1 MEALPVGRTTAQSS
15 GRREDLLRQ
24 IRLLVLLTILEV
36 RRNDL
41 FLRLSRFSATVDVA
55 IEEQFVLRA
64 ANLSQHEESIVT
76 LLLLKLAAFRNV
88 T

>member
-1 MEALPVGRTTAQSS
+1 
-15 GRREDLLRQ
+15 
-24 IRLLVLLTILEV
+24 
-36 RRNDL
+36 
-41 FLRLSRFSATVDVA
+41 VA